1 MKLFADECVYKVT
14 VDLLRSWGHDVHTAH
29 GAGLAGKPDE
39 DVLAY
44 AITHERVLITIDMDF
59 SNLRHYP
66 PKTHKGII
74 VAKMRPHNAEQV
86 HHVLEHLLEIIKE
99 DTLNQSLVIVD
110 QNKYRIR

>member
-1 MKLFADECVYKVT
+1 MKFLADECVYKIT
-14 VDLLRSWGHDVHTAH
+14 IDLLRSRGHDVHTAQE
-29 GAGLAGKPDE
+29 AGLAGKPD
-39 DVLAY
+39 DQILAY
-44 AITHERVLITIDMDF
+44 AIRHERVLITVDMDF

-74 VAKMRPHNAEQV
+74 VAKMRPRNAEQV
-86 HHVLEHLLEIIKE
+86 HHVLGRLLNTVEE